1 MSKISKDRAL
11 AALVRTFFKYFLTG
25 MMEGKD
31 LHDAKVVKQT
41 LLEHYEHISRIY
53 NQEAFYAI
61 ARMNYE
67 ADEIEAALR
76 SNPTNDLMQLVRIAC
91 KTEPFYQAMVEEYKR
106 HFLILLEGRLAN
118 ATPCEE
124 AGFIDEALAIDIINR
139 MAQNAYS
146 EARKLSK

>member
-1 MSKISKDRAL
+1 M
-11 AALVRTFFKYFLTG
+11 
-25 MMEGKD
+25 
-31 LHDAKVVKQT
+31 T

-76 SNPTNDLMQLVRIAC
+76 SNPTNDLMRLVRIAC
-91 KTEPFYQAMVEEYKR
+91 RTEPFYHAMVEEYKR
-106 HFLILLEGRLAN
+106 HFLILLEGRLATSEEAN
-118 ATPCEE
+118 QYTPCEE